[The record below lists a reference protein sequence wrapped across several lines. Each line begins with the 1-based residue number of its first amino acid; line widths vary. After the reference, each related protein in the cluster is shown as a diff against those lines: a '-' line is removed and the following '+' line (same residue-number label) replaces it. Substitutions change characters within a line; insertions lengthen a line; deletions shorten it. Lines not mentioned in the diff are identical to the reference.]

1 MISKNFIIPSTAKSL
16 VEEDALYIT
25 GVANTGLEDLVGDI
39 VTQEALEQICTQITN
54 HNLHMDHD
62 TTIVDGVLG
71 PLVDGWIE
79 EDGVHYKARILSEK
93 RELIESLLSQGVNL
107 GSSIS
112 GVCNYEE
119 GSNSNITEW
128 ALTEISLT
136 AIPCD
141 QGTMATVQIA
151 KSLAEVVQAVRS
163 NIHKEVEGENME
175 ENKEITKEVEE
186 QNEDVLTIEK
196 VEELINT
203 AFNEKQEDLIESV
216 RNELKNEYEAVLNE
230 LKERIETLE
239 SQAEET
245 TTEEETTTTPS
256 EGEGEGEG
264 ESKATTD
271 EEEEEEGEK
280 PEEEEEEEEK
290 SLEDMVEKAVQ
301 TALQKAFN
309 PQATPQFQ
317 YDKEKSEEESTKK
330 GYTPRELAEMLS

>member
-128 ALTEISLT
+128 TLTEISLT

-163 NIHKEVEGENME
+163 NIQKENEGENME

-245 TTEEETTTTPS
+245 TTTEEETTTTPS

-271 EEEEEEGEK
+271 
-280 PEEEEEEEEK
+280 EEEEEEEK